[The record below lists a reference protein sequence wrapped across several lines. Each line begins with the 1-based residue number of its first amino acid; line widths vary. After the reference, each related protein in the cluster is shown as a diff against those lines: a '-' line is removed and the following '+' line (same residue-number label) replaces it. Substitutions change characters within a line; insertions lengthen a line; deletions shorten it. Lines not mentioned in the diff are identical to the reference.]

1 MPNAQHPCRRG
12 PCGAGPAPSEMAGM
26 TTALDERP
34 AVVLSAARL
43 RAQPV
48 IDWLVQVARRIEDT
62 AEFLAAVCER
72 IASEGVPL
80 ERCTAHAR
88 TLHPEIFGFTVRWQ
102 SGEPTQLI
110 SHYHGGS
117 TDAAYKN
124 SAVYWLFGGAE
135 RFRRRIGNPEV
146 ALDFSILPELK
157 AQGFTD
163 YLAVRLPFTDGTSSA
178 ITLATRRHGGF
189 SDDAIA
195 FFDALMPHLGLVF
208 EARIGHRTAE
218 YIVKTY
224 LGEDAGRRVLS
235 GEVTRGSGEVIQA
248 AILFADIRGFTELSE
263 TLPGDQVIQ
272 LLNSYFES
280 VIQPVEDHSGQVL
293 KLIGDGVLAIFP
305 LGRGG
310 AKPAC
315 FAALTA
321 ANAAFANL
329 AEVNRVRA
337 AAGART
343 IRIGITMHLGRVI
356 YGNIG
361 GASRLDFTV
370 IGRAVNLVSRLQR
383 LCRRFGKAMLFSAE
397 FVRQSG
403 IPALSLGR
411 HELRGVAEPQE
422 VFALSPAEDPYF
434 QTESG

>member
-1 MPNAQHPCRRG
+1 MPGRRLRHG
-12 PCGAGPAPSEMAGM
+12 PVTVEMAPM
-26 TTALDERP
+26 TVMLDEGRAP
-34 AVVLSAARL
+34 HLSAARL

-48 IDWLVQVARRIEDT
+48 IDWLVEVARRIDE
-62 AEFLAAVCER
+62 APEFLEAVCEQ
-72 IASEGVPL
+72 IAAEGVPL
-80 ERCTAHAR
+80 ERCTVHAR
-88 TLHPEIFGFTVRWQ
+88 TLHPEIFGFTVRWLPDR
-102 SGEPTQLI
+102 STEMIP
-110 SHYHGGS
+110 HYHGAS
-117 TDAAYKN
+117 TEAAYEN

-135 RFRRRIGNPEV
+135 RFRRRIGRAGV
-146 ALDFSILPELK
+146 VLDFSILPELK
-157 AQGFTD
+157 ADGFTD
-163 YLAVRLPFTDGTSSA
+163 YVAVRLPFADGTSSA
-178 ITLATRRHGGF
+178 MTLATKSPDGF
-189 SDDAIA
+189 GDEDIG
-195 FFDALMPHLGLVF
+195 FFDALLPHLALVL
-208 EARIGHRTAE
+208 EARVGHRIAE
-218 YIVKTY
+218 NVLKTY
-224 LGEDAGRRVLS
+224 LGDDAGRRVLR
-235 GEVTRGSGEVIQA
+235 GEVTRGSGQVIEA

-280 VIQPVEDHSGQVL
+280 VIHPVEGHGGQVL

-315 FAALTA
+315 FAAATA

-329 AEVNRVRA
+329 AEVNRARA

-343 IRIGITMHLGRVI
+343 IRIGITLHVGPVI

-361 GASRLDFTV
+361 ASSRLDFTV

-383 LCRRFGKAMLFSAE
+383 LCRRFGKAMVFSAE

-411 HELRGVAEPQE
+411 HEVRGVGEPQE
-422 VFALSPAEDPYF
+422 VFALLPAEDPYF